1 MIPINLKLIAI
12 SATAGLLIGLLNGF
26 AGGYKWQQ
34 GTIDDMRDDHAKQIA
49 QIEAEA
55 ERDLKERQ
63 DQINHL
69 QKEFAIADTNYQE
82 TVKNAQA
89 EIARRDADIRALRS
103 VPTVK
108 VKRQVCAADRKDSD
122 TKALDETSR
131 AELDP
136 ETAVRIYGI
145 TDDGDAAIRQLTELQ
160 NRVNQLILVCPV
172 EII

>member
-1 MIPINLKLIAI
+1 MLNLKLIAI

-26 AGGYKWQQ
+26 AGGHKWQQ
-34 GTIDDMRDDHAKQIA
+34 GTIDDLRADHAKQIA

-108 VKRQVCAADRKDSD
+108 VKRQVCAANGKDSD
-122 TKALDETSR
+122 QKGVDETSR
-131 AELDP
+131 AELDT
-136 ETAVRIYGI
+136 ETAIRIYGI

-160 NRVNQLILVCPV
+160 NTVRLLTAVCPI
-172 EII
+172 EIL

>member
-1 MIPINLKLIAI
+1 MINIKLIAI
-12 SATAGLLIGLLNGF
+12 STTAGLLVGLINGF

-34 GTIDDMRDDHAKQIA
+34 GNIDDLIANHAKQIA

-55 ERDLKERQ
+55 ERDLKERE
-63 DQINHL
+63 DQIDHV
-69 QKEFAIADTNYQE
+69 KREAAIADTNYFE
-82 TVKNAQA
+82 AMKNAQT
-89 EIARRDADIRALRS
+89 EISKRDADILALRS

-108 VKRQVCAADRKDSD
+108 VKRQVCSSGRKDSD
-122 TKALDETSR
+122 IKKPDESSR

-145 TDDGDAAIRQLTELQ
+145 TDDGDAAIKQLTELQ
-160 NRVNQLILVCPV
+160 NRVRQLTLVCPI